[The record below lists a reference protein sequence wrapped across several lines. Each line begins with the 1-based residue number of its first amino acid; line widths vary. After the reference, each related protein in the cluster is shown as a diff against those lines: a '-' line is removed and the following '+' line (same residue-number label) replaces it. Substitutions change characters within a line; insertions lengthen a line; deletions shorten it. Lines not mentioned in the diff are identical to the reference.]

1 LHREEKKSSTILLVG
16 VHFLSFPFNH
26 NCISSS
32 PILNLEPKCMK
43 GPILYF
49 AGSMINLDDKIM
61 NVKLAHVRCNTPSY
75 VTLMKYWT
83 LIGH

>member
-1 LHREEKKSSTILLVG
+1 
-16 VHFLSFPFNH
+16 
-26 NCISSS
+26 
-32 PILNLEPKCMK
+32 MK